1 MEVERR
7 AAAMKRPLE
16 FSFRFCPFN
25 FSLNFS
31 FKFCKIDFSLK
42 FSFRLT
48 NQISYWLQ
56 IAFRF
61 ISDW

>member
-1 MEVERR
+1 MEAERR

-16 FSFRFCPFN
+16 FIFRLCPIN
-25 FSLNFS
+25 FSLEFS
-31 FKFCKIDFSLK
+31 SRLCRIDFSLE

-48 NQISYWLQ
+48 FQISDWLQ
-56 IAFRF
+56 IAFGF